1 MSLLL
6 RAVESDED
14 YVASLELRNRLLPFE
29 AITLDFARLMDRLRP
44 ADRPFQRYG
53 VWDGD
58 EAVARAFL
66 TQEDLTGTKD
76 VYFLSVLAVQDDR
89 APVVEAMAFEHLE
102 REARA
107 LGADEATVITHEDWV
122 AQRAVLEERGY
133 AAGMRFQTSK
143 IELEG
148 RSWEVTGPTGVTVTT
163 MGEMLAR
170 DGEAGLRRVYEGV
183 LEIEADIP
191 GPDDDYAA
199 MPWGEYRERVLATP
213 WFHETVLL
221 AYERDAFL
229 GMSELKRNEVHP
241 EWAATGLTGVVRA
254 VRRRGIARYLKVLAL
269 RRAQALGVKTVWTDN
284 EENNPMLRLNGE
296 LGFAPW
302 FVWIAYKKELGCG
315 S

>member
-1 MSLLL
+1 MSLVL
-6 RAVESDED
+6 RAVESDAD

-29 AITLDFARLMDRLRP
+29 AITLDFARLMDRLKP

-66 TQEDLTGTKD
+66 TREDLTGTKE
-76 VYFLSVLAVQDDR
+76 VYFLSVLAVQDER
-89 APVVEAMAFEHLE
+89 APAVEAMAFELLE

-107 LGADEATVITHEDWV
+107 LGADEATVITHEEWA

-143 IELEG
+143 LELEG
-148 RSWEVTGPTGVTVTT
+148 RNWEVTGPEGVTVMT

-183 LEIEADIP
+183 LEIEADVP
-191 GPDDDYAA
+191 GPDEDYAE
-199 MPWGEYRERVLATP
+199 MPWDEYRERVLATP

-221 AYERDAFL
+221 AYEGETFL

-254 VRRRGIARYLKVLAL
+254 GRRRGIARYLKVLAL
-269 RRAQALGVKTVWTDN
+269 RRAQALGVKMVWTDN
-284 EENNPMLRLNGE
+284 EENNPMLRLNEE

-302 FVWIAYKKELGCG
+302 FLWIAYKKELG
-315 S
+315 